1 MQAAFKQHSAG
12 RQHACLTIAMSV
24 YTQNMRASARRGAKM
39 NRDDF
44 VIGVLG
50 GMGTYAT
57 IHLFRQY
64 ADIFPA
70 EKEWDRPRII
80 IDNRCTMPSR
90 VLAFLKHVR
99 EKELVEQMGDSMR
112 HLVDAGASRIVLACN
127 TSHLFLPAIYEQV
140 PELEGRVVHIIRTC
154 ADRVESDGCGSVY
167 LLGSEGTID
176 SRIYQDA
183 LGERGIECLVPAPEE
198 YADLR
203 VCIEAVKQD
212 KYTEEAKRLFLGLV
226 NRYDAC
232 ILGCTELPI
241 LYEKYAD
248 EISCKKIYDPLQTA
262 LEQLKAEYDAL

>member
-1 MQAAFKQHSAG
+1 MK
-12 RQHACLTIAMSV
+12 
-24 YTQNMRASARRGAKM
+24 K
-39 NRDDF
+39 DDF

-50 GMGTYAT
+50 GMGTFAT
-57 IHLFRQY
+57 IHLFKQY
-64 ADIFPA
+64 ADVFPA

-90 VLAFLKHVR
+90 VLAFLRGVKK
-99 EKELVEQMGDSMR
+99 EELVRQMSDSMR
-112 HLVDAGASRIVLACN
+112 HLVQTGATRIILACN
-127 TSHLFLPAIYEQV
+127 TSHLFLPQIYETV
-140 PELEGRVVHIIRTC
+140 PDAEEKVIHIIRAC
-154 ADRVESDGCGSVY
+154 VDRIREDGRKSVY

-176 SRIYQDA
+176 SHIYQDA
-183 LGERGIECLVPAPEE
+183 LAAEGIECHVPAPEE

-203 VCIEAVKQD
+203 ECIEAVKQA

-248 EISCKKIYDPLQTA
+248 EVTCENIYDPLFVA
-262 LEQLKAEYDAL
+262 LEQLKAEYDAAED

>member
-1 MQAAFKQHSAG
+1 MKD
-12 RQHACLTIAMSV
+12 
-24 YTQNMRASARRGAKM
+24 N
-39 NRDDF
+39 F

-64 ADIFPA
+64 AEVFPA
-70 EKEWDRPRII
+70 EKEWDRPRIV

-99 EKELVEQMGDSMR
+99 EEELVDQMSDSMR
-112 HLVDAGASRIVLACN
+112 HLVEAGATRIILACN
-127 TSHLFLPAIYEQV
+127 TSHLFLPKIYEKV
-140 PELEGRVVHIIRTC
+140 PEAEERVIHIIRAC
-154 ADRVESDGCGSVY
+154 VDRIEKDGLKSVY

-176 SRIYQDA
+176 SHIYQDA
-183 LGERGIECLVPAPEE
+183 LVARGIECLVPAPEE

-203 VCIEAVKQD
+203 TCIEAVKQD
-212 KYTEEAKRLFLGLV
+212 KYTEEARQLFLGLV

-241 LYEKYAD
+241 LYEKYAANVT
-248 EISCKKIYDPLQTA
+248 CGQIYDPLFVA